1 MKRRHFITLLGMGTV
16 SLVLSRASHAG
27 DLVTTNFL
35 KKKKERF
42 PLELTDSE
50 WKKRLAP
57 ESYHILREHGTERSG
72 SSPLNHEKR
81 NGVYHCA
88 GCGQKLFASKAK
100 FESGTGWPSF
110 YEPISKDAV
119 GESTDFK
126 IILPRTEIHCA
137 NCGGH
142 LGHVF
147 DDGPAITGKRYCMNG
162 AALAFKP
169 AD

>member
-1 MKRRHFITLLGMGTV
+1 MNRRHFITLLGVGAV
-16 SLVLSRASHAG
+16 SMALPLHAEAG

-35 KKKKERF
+35 KKKKARF
-42 PLELTDSE
+42 PLELTDAE
-50 WKKRLAP
+50 WKKKLSP
-57 ESYHILREHGTERSG
+57 EAYEVLRKHGTERSG
-72 SSPLNHEKR
+72 SSPLNREKR

-100 FESGTGWPSF
+100 FESGSGWPSF
-110 YEPISKDAV
+110 YEPIAKDAV

-162 AALAFKP
+162 VALSFKP
-169 AD
+169 VE